1 MTATKNATKVMLVD
15 DNPLILELLQEG
27 IEPLAATAVFH
38 DPVVALAHCFE
49 GLPDLVICDY
59 RMPALDGMELV
70 LKLKGRPGAEN
81 LRVMVLA
88 AKADIDEKLQPI
100 ADKVEE
106 FVVKPFFVKD
116 LAGRAKKVLDRI
128 YLEKMQKQAPAEGV
142 IRGRLS
148 EMNII
153 DLLQSLELGQ
163 KTCSLT
169 ITHDGEDCRMFFAE
183 GQIHH
188 AELGSVKG
196 DQAVYRVA
204 GWADGSFQIDFNAR
218 SDKKTTTQSTQ
229 GILMEALR
237 LLDEQKRDGTE

>member
-1 MTATKNATKVMLVD
+1 MSATKNETKVMLVD

-27 IEPLAATAVFH
+27 IEPLAETAAFN

-49 GLPDLVICDY
+49 GLPDLIICDY
-59 RMPALDGMELV
+59 RMPALDGIDLIQ
-70 LKLKGRPGAEN
+70 KLKGRPGGDTM
-81 LRVMVLA
+81 RVIVMA
-88 AKADIDEKLQPI
+88 SKADIDEKLQPI

-116 LAGRAKKVLDRI
+116 LASRAKKVLDRI

-169 ITHDGEDCRMFFAE
+169 ITRDGENCRMFFSE

-188 AELGSVKG
+188 AELGAVTG

-204 GWADGSFQIDFNAR
+204 AWADGSFQIDFNAR

-237 LLDEQKRDGTE
+237 LLDEQKRDDTE

>member
-27 IEPLAATAVFH
+27 IAPLAETAAFH

-59 RMPALDGMELV
+59 RMPGLDGLELIQ
-70 LKLKGRPGAEN
+70 KLKARPGGDTM
-81 LRVMVLA
+81 RVIVMA
-88 AKADIDEKLQPI
+88 AKADIDEKLRPI
-100 ADKVEE
+100 ADMVEE

-169 ITHDGEDCRMFFAE
+169 ITRDGENCRMFFSE

-188 AELGSVKG
+188 AELGSVTG
-196 DQAVYRVA
+196 DAAVYRVA
-204 GWADGSFQIDFNAR
+204 RWADGSFQIDFNAR

-229 GILMEALR
+229 GLLMEALR
-237 LLDEQKRDGTE
+237 LLDEQKRDATE

>member
-1 MTATKNATKVMLVD
+1 MSATKNATKVMLVD
-15 DNPLILELLQEG
+15 DNPIILDLLREG
-27 IEPLAATAVFH
+27 IEPLAETAAFH

-59 RMPALDGMELV
+59 RMPALDGMELIQ
-70 LKLKGRPGAEN
+70 KLKGRPGAEN
-81 LRVMVLA
+81 MRVMILA

-116 LAGRAKKVLDRI
+116 LASRAKKVLDRI

-142 IRGRLS
+142 MRGRLS

-169 ITHDGEDCRMFFAE
+169 FTQGGEDCRMFFSE

-188 AELGSVKG
+188 AELGSILG
-196 DQAVYRVA
+196 DEAVYRVA
-204 GWADGSFQIDFNAR
+204 GWADGTFQIDFNAR

-229 GILMEALR
+229 GLLMEALR
-237 LLDEQKRDGTE
+237 LLDEQKRDAPE